1 MLGVTNLEKDFNGAE
16 RLELF
21 GQEIIS
27 QISLGRTEPVEKILD
42 EMGKKNVVRYLYNKY
57 KDDWFL
63 SLDDNCPYNVDDWEE
78 IFNKYSNRKQLL
90 WVQEEPENMGAWS
103 YILRNFRK
111 AGIDVIAP
119 VASGSPAPGS
129 HKMFEKNQNNVINR
143 VFDRE
148 DAPAKRPVTA

>member
-78 IFNKYSNRKQLL
+78 IFNKYSYMSAYDVRRKLVVRNDDEGLLLILSLIFEELRRAQLFC
-90 WVQEEPENMGAWS
+90 
-103 YILRNFRK
+103 RRCF
-111 AGIDVIAP
+111 
-119 VASGSPAPGS
+119 
-129 HKMFEKNQNNVINR
+129 
-143 VFDRE
+143 
-148 DAPAKRPVTA
+148 

>member
-78 IFNKYSNRKQLL
+78 IFNKYSYMSTYDVRRKLGIRNDDEGLL
-90 WVQEEPENMGAWS
+90 LILSLIFEE
-103 YILRNFRK
+103 LRR
-111 AGIDVIAP
+111 A
-119 VASGSPAPGS
+119 
-129 HKMFEKNQNNVINR
+129 
-143 VFDRE
+143 
-148 DAPAKRPVTA
+148 